1 MRKNSFI
8 QGALILTVAGI
19 IVKFIGAFSRIY
31 LSRLLGGEGIGL
43 YQMAYPIYLLCLS
56 VSSAGLPVAISIM
69 VAERNAVNDY
79 LGGQKVFRISMLVL
93 LLTGFFFSALLF
105 FGADW
110 LVESGMVRDPRA
122 YWSLIALSPAVLGAT
137 LLATLRGY
145 FQGLQLMTPT
155 AVSQILEQIV
165 RVVTM
170 IAFALVLLPYGLEYG
185 AAGATLGAAPGA
197 FVGIAVLIGFYYM
210 TRNWR
215 GELEA
220 AQDKSLKPQTA
231 LYIIKRLLVLA
242 IPVSLANIMLPIV
255 SNIDLFI
262 VPRRLEVAGF
272 AVEEATTLFGYL
284 TGMATA
290 LVNMPT
296 IVTASLAASLVPVIS
311 EAIAQ
316 KRDGVVLTRTETA
329 MRLANL
335 ITIPSFVGMCVIA
348 TPISSMLYATPDAGP
363 CIAVMSFGVFLLGVQ
378 QVTTGVLQGMGKTA
392 IPFINM
398 VISAAVKVFL
408 SWNLTALPAWG
419 VLGAAWAT
427 IISQAFSAAWVLA
440 FLCSDRASLRLNPK
454 QMRLN
459 WKTVSAILALGV
471 SPFIMAST
479 ESLVGFVLN
488 SSLKAFGDIYVSALA
503 IMQSAMLLVSVPLT
517 GFAQGFIPIV
527 SYNYGHKD
535 KARVQECFKIV
546 LLVMFSF
553 NLLLILLMILFPEV
567 VASAFTNDERLIATV
582 AQVMPL
588 FLAGMSI
595 FGLQRACQNMFVAL
609 GQAKVSVFIA
619 LLRKVFLLIPLALIL
634 PNYWGTNGVFA
645 AEAISDATAAICCT
659 TIFAIQFPKIL
670 NKLSITAPRHP

>member
-19 IVKFIGAFSRIY
+19 LVKFIGAFSRIY

-79 LGGQKVFRISMLVL
+79 LGGQKVFRISMLAL
-93 LLTGFFFSALLF
+93 FLTGTLFSALLF
-105 FGADW
+105 FGAGW
-110 LVESGMVRDPRA
+110 LVETGIVRDPRA
-122 YWSLIALSPAVLGAT
+122 YWSLLALSPAVFCAT

-155 AVSQILEQIV
+155 AVSQIMEQIV

-170 IAFALVLLPYGLEYG
+170 IAFAVLLLPYGLEYG

-197 FVGIAVLIGFYYM
+197 FMGIIVLIGFYYM

-215 GELEA
+215 RELEGN
-220 AQDKSLKPQTA
+220 QDPSIRMQSA
-231 LYIIKRLLVLA
+231 FYIIKRLLILA
-242 IPVSLANIMLPIV
+242 VPVSLANIMLPIV

-311 EAIAQ
+311 EAVAQ
-316 KRDGVVLTRTETA
+316 KRHDTIMNRIDTA
-329 MRLANL
+329 MRLANI
-335 ITIPSFVGMCVIA
+335 ITIPAFVGMCVIA
-348 TPISSMLYATPDAGP
+348 TPISAMLYATPDAGP
-363 CIAVMSFGVFLLGVQ
+363 CIAVMSFGIFLLGVQ

-392 IPFINM
+392 IPFLNM
-398 VISAAVKVFL
+398 VASACVKVFL

-427 IISQAFSAAWVLA
+427 NADFGVA
-440 FLCSDRASLRLNPK
+440 
-454 QMRLN
+454 
-459 WKTVSAILALGV
+459 AIL
-471 SPFIMAST
+471 
-479 ESLVGFVLN
+479 
-488 SSLKAFGDIYVSALA
+488 
-503 IMQSAMLLVSVPLT
+503 
-517 GFAQGFIPIV
+517 
-527 SYNYGHKD
+527 
-535 KARVQECFKIV
+535 
-546 LLVMFSF
+546 
-553 NLLLILLMILFPEV
+553 NLLFLYKYRRYTMDFLHTLKLFIVAGIMGAVVVGVYHFGYSLIPSNTLVTLAAIGVGGVVYLLGIIMIRAVRPEDV
-567 VASAFTNDERLIATV
+567 SGIPKFGSK
-582 AQVMPL
+582 
-588 FLAGMSI
+588 LAGI
-595 FGLQRACQNMFVAL
+595 V
-609 GQAKVSVFIA
+609 
-619 LLRKVFLLIPLALIL
+619 
-634 PNYWGTNGVFA
+634 
-645 AEAISDATAAICCT
+645 E
-659 TIFAIQFPKIL
+659 
-670 NKLSITAPRHP
+670 KLSFIK

>member
-69 VAERNAVNDY
+69 VAERNALNDY
-79 LGGQKVFRISMLVL
+79 HGGQKVFRISMAALVL
-93 LLTGFFFSALLF
+93 TGLFFSVLLF
-105 FGADW
+105 FGAQW
-110 LVESGMVRDPRA
+110 LVDTGIVRDPRA
-122 YWSLIALSPAVLGAT
+122 YWSLLALSPAVFCAT

-155 AVSQILEQIV
+155 AVSQILEQVV

-170 IAFALVLLPYGLEYG
+170 IAFAVILLPYGLEFG

-197 FVGIAVLIGFYYM
+197 FMGIVALIGFYYM
-210 TRNWR
+210 TRGWR
-215 GELEA
+215 KELASE
-220 AQDKSLKPQTA
+220 QDPSIKPQSA
-231 LYIIKRLLVLA
+231 LHIIKRLLVLA

-316 KRDGVVLTRTETA
+316 KRGDVVMKRTDTA

-335 ITIPSFVGMCVIA
+335 ITIPAFVGRGGIA
-348 TPISSMLYATPDAGP
+348 TPISAMLYATPDAGP

-398 VISAAVKVFL
+398 VISASVKVLL

-427 IISQAFSAAWVLA
+427 NADFGVAAVLNLIFLYKYRRYTMDVLHTVKLFIAAGIMGAAVLGAYHGAFSIIHSNTLA
-440 FLCSDRASLRLNPK
+440 TL
-454 QMRLN
+454 
-459 WKTVSAILALGV
+459 
-471 SPFIMAST
+471 
-479 ESLVGFVLN
+479 
-488 SSLKAFGDIYVSALA
+488 
-503 IMQSAMLLVSVPLT
+503 
-517 GFAQGFIPIV
+517 
-527 SYNYGHKD
+527 
-535 KARVQECFKIV
+535 
-546 LLVMFSF
+546 
-553 NLLLILLMILFPEV
+553 
-567 VASAFTNDERLIATV
+567 
-582 AQVMPL
+582 
-588 FLAGMSI
+588 
-595 FGLQRACQNMFVAL
+595 
-609 GQAKVSVFIA
+609 
-619 LLRKVFLLIPLALIL
+619 
-634 PNYWGTNGVFA
+634 
-645 AEAISDATAAICCT
+645 AAICVGGVVYLT
-659 TIFAIQFPKIL
+659 AIVVIRAVKPEDVQGVPKIGPKL
-670 NKLSITAPRHP
+670 AAAVEKLSFKI

>member
-69 VAERNAVNDY
+69 VAERNALNDY
-79 LGGQKVFRISMLVL
+79 HGGQKVFRISMAALVL
-93 LLTGFFFSALLF
+93 FSVLLF
-105 FGADW
+105 FGAQW
-110 LVESGMVRDPRA
+110 LVDTGIVRDPRA
-122 YWSLIALSPAVLGAT
+122 YWSLLALSPAVFCAT

-155 AVSQILEQIV
+155 AVSQILEQVV

-170 IAFALVLLPYGLEYG
+170 IAFAVILLPYGLEFG

-197 FVGIAVLIGFYYM
+197 FMGIVVLIGFYYM
-210 TRNWR
+210 TRGWR
-215 GELEA
+215 KELASE
-220 AQDKSLKPQTA
+220 QDPSIKPQSA
-231 LYIIKRLLVLA
+231 LHIIKRLLVLA

-316 KRDGVVLTRTETA
+316 KRGDVVMKRTDTA

-335 ITIPSFVGMCVIA
+335 ITIPAFVGMCVIA
-348 TPISSMLYATPDAGP
+348 TPISAMLYATPDAGP

-398 VISAAVKVFL
+398 VISASVKVLL

-427 IISQAFSAAWVLA
+427 NADFGVAAVLNLIFLYKYRRYTMDVLHTVKLFVAAGIMGAAVLGAYHGAFSIIHSNTLA
-440 FLCSDRASLRLNPK
+440 TL
-454 QMRLN
+454 
-459 WKTVSAILALGV
+459 
-471 SPFIMAST
+471 
-479 ESLVGFVLN
+479 
-488 SSLKAFGDIYVSALA
+488 
-503 IMQSAMLLVSVPLT
+503 
-517 GFAQGFIPIV
+517 
-527 SYNYGHKD
+527 
-535 KARVQECFKIV
+535 
-546 LLVMFSF
+546 
-553 NLLLILLMILFPEV
+553 
-567 VASAFTNDERLIATV
+567 
-582 AQVMPL
+582 
-588 FLAGMSI
+588 
-595 FGLQRACQNMFVAL
+595 
-609 GQAKVSVFIA
+609 
-619 LLRKVFLLIPLALIL
+619 
-634 PNYWGTNGVFA
+634 
-645 AEAISDATAAICCT
+645 AAICVGGVVYLT
-659 TIFAIQFPKIL
+659 AIVVIRAVKPEDVQGVPKIGPKL
-670 NKLSITAPRHP
+670 AAAVEKLSFKI